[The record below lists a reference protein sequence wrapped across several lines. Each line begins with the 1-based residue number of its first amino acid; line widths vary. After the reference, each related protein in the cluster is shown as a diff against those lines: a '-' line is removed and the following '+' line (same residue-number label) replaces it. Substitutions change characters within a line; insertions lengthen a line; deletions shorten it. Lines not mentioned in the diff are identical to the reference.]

1 MLERI
6 ANLTWNHPRKILV
19 GALLFVAVAGF
30 FGRDVEHHLKAAGF
44 TDPAS
49 ESEIAGDVLTDALG
63 YTGQPALVILVRSK
77 DGGPID
83 VEDVA
88 VRTEAARLTKALA
101 DSRYIGNATNPL
113 DPTGT
118 GQIEPLSPLN
128 PARNLIEGGSGAD
141 VTSFVLS
148 ANLDSN
154 DLEDKGGLAD
164 ESVRKNVRS
173 DVFDLGYG
181 GYAPSFNEV
190 NDQTRKDLT
199 NAELIAFPLL
209 AILLL
214 LVFRSAVAA
223 AIPLVIGALSIVG
236 TLFMLRLMA
245 TVTGT
250 SVFALNIGT
259 ALSLG
264 LAVDYAL
271 LLVSRYR
278 EETAV
283 AGFTAEAHRRMVL
296 TAGRTAMF
304 SGLTVAGAMAALC
317 VMPQRF
323 LYSVGA
329 AGAVVGVLS
338 AVMAVLVAPA
348 LLAVLGPRIDKFSV
362 RRGVAVSD
370 TSNRWLTVARVVMK
384 RPVVIAVATTVG
396 MLALAAPLLGTHLTG
411 PSAQAVPPGQQS
423 YAVNKYLEDHYP
435 RAVIEGVALVVE
447 GDVTETA
454 LADLKQRIDAVP
466 GVQFGTEAPF
476 VPAGPGVAFAVAGLD
491 SKALSEAGQ
500 DSVRDIRDLSVEGGR
515 LLVAGNTASFI
526 DEKTSLVENAPI
538 AIGLI
543 VLLTVVLLFLLT
555 GSVLLPLKTLL
566 MNTMT
571 LAASLGILVIVF
583 EKKFLVGLL
592 DYPGPYAIEVTS
604 LVFLFAVAFAL
615 ATDYAVLVM
624 ARVKELRDG
633 GMSNEDAVAHGV
645 AKTGRII
652 SAAAIMIAVVFAAFA
667 VSPVFFMKQ
676 IAVGMALGV
685 VIDATIVRALLVPSL
700 MRLLGEA
707 NWWAPGPL
715 RRLHA
720 RFGIKEQG

>member
-6 ANLTWNHPRKILV
+6 ANLTWHHPRKILAAAV
-19 GALLFVAVAGF
+19 LFLAVAGY
-30 FGRDVEHHLKAAGF
+30 FGHDVEHHLKAAGF

-49 ESEIAGDVLTDALG
+49 ESEKAGAVLSDALG
-63 YTGQPALVILVRSK
+63 HSAQPGLVVLVRDK
-77 DGGPID
+77 DGGKLD
-83 VEDVA
+83 VTDPEVQIEVGRLA
-88 VRTEAARLTKALA
+88 RRMAEADFVGRV
-101 DSRYIGNATNPL
+101 TNPL
-113 DPTGT
+113 DG
-118 GQIEPLSPLN
+118 N
-128 PARNLIEGGSGAD
+128 PAAANLIAAD
-141 VTSFVLS
+141 GESLALTAQLS
-148 ANLDSN
+148 TN

-164 ESVRKNVRS
+164 ESVREKVTS
-173 DVFDLGYG
+173 DLLDVGYG

-214 LVFRSAVAA
+214 LVFRSVIAA
-223 AIPLVIGALSIVG
+223 AVPLVIGVLSIAG
-236 TLFMLRLMA
+236 SLLLLRIMSEF
-245 TVTGT
+245 VGT

-271 LLVSRYR
+271 LLVSRHR

-283 AGFTAEAHRRMVL
+283 AGFTLEAHHRMMA
-296 TAGRTAMF
+296 TAGRTALF
-304 SGLTVAGAMAALC
+304 SGLTVAGAMAALM

-329 AGAVVGVLS
+329 AGAMVGVLS
-338 AVMAVLVAPA
+338 AVMAIFVAPA
-348 LLAVLGPRIDKFSV
+348 LLTVLGPRINTWSI
-362 RRGVAVSD
+362 RTGPAVSD
-370 TSNRWLTVARVVMK
+370 TSTRWLRVARGVMK
-384 RPVVIAVATTVG
+384 RPVLVALATTAVL
-396 MLALAAPLLGTHLTG
+396 LALAAPLLATTLTG

-423 YAVNKYLEDHYP
+423 YEVNRYLESHYG
-435 RAVIEGVALVVE
+435 REVVE
-447 GDVTETA
+447 GVSLTVDGAVDPGELDA
-454 LADLKQRIDAVP
+454 LRERIAAVP
-466 GVQFGTEAPF
+466 GVDLVSPF
-476 VPAGPGVAFAVAGLD
+476 VPADDEVSFATAALAGP
-491 SKALSEAGQ
+491 ALSAESQ
-500 DSVRDIRDLSVEGGR
+500 DSLRAIRALADPDGGT
-515 LLVAGNTASFI
+515 LLVAGNTASFL
-526 DEKTSLVENAPI
+526 DEKSSLIENAPL

-583 EKKFLVGLL
+583 EKKFLVDLL
-592 DYPGPYAIEVTS
+592 DYPGPYAVEVTS

-624 ARVKELRDG
+624 ARVKELRDS

-652 SAAAIMIAVVFAAFA
+652 SAAAVMIAVVFAAFA

-685 VIDATIVRALLVPSL
+685 IIDATIVRALLVPSL

-715 RRLHA
+715 RRLYA
-720 RFGIKEQG
+720 RFGVSH

>member
-6 ANLTWNHPRKILV
+6 ANLTWNHPRKIL
-19 GALLFVAVAGF
+19 GAALLFAAVAGF
-30 FGRDVEHHLKAAGF
+30 FGHDVEHHLKAAGF
-44 TDPAS
+44 TDPSS

-63 YTGQPALVILVRSK
+63 YTGSPALVVLLRGN
-77 DGGPID
+77 DGAPID
-83 VEDVA
+83 VDDPA
-88 VRTEAARLTKALA
+88 VVSEVDRLAGRL
-101 DSRYIGNATNPL
+101 DESEYIGNVTNPL
-113 DPTGT
+113 TAGDAGAGLLERDPTG
-118 GQIEPLSPLN
+118 
-128 PARNLIEGGSGAD
+128 A
-141 VTSFVLS
+141 VTSLILS

-164 ESVRKNVRS
+164 ESVRKNVTS
-173 DVFDLGYG
+173 DLFDVGYG
-181 GYAPSFNEV
+181 GYAPGFNEV

-214 LVFRSAVAA
+214 IVFRSAVAA
-223 AIPLVIGALSIVG
+223 AVPLIIGALSIIG
-236 TLFMLRLMA
+236 TLFALRIMS
-245 TVTGT
+245 TFVGT

-271 LLVSRYR
+271 LIVSRHR
-278 EETAV
+278 EETAEE
-283 AGFTAEAHRRMVL
+283 GFTFEAHRRMVT
-296 TAGRTAMF
+296 TAGRTALF

-329 AGAVVGVLS
+329 AGALVGVLS
-338 AVMAVLVAPA
+338 AVMALFVAPA
-348 LLAVLGPRIDKFSV
+348 LLAVLGPKINALSI
-362 RRGVAVSD
+362 RRGPAVSD
-370 TSNRWLTVARVVMK
+370 TSTRWLRVARGVMK
-384 RPVVIAVATTVG
+384 RPVLVAVATTVV
-396 MLALAAPLLGTHLTG
+396 MLSLAAPLFGTHLTG

-423 YAVNKYLEDHYP
+423 YPVNKYLEEHYP
-435 RAVIEGVALVVE
+435 RSVIEGVALTFK
-447 GDVTETA
+447 GTISDSD
-454 LADLKQRIDAVP
+454 LAAWHDKIEAVP
-466 GVQFGTEAPF
+466 GVGSVGPF
-476 VPAGPGVAFAVAGLD
+476 VRANDQVATAIAGLD
-491 SKALSEAGQ
+491 DKALSDSGQ
-500 DSVRDIRDLSVEGGR
+500 DSVRAIRALADPPGAE
-515 LLVAGNTASFI
+515 LLVAGNTASFL
-526 DEKTSLVENAPI
+526 DEKSSLVDNAPL

-571 LAASLGILVIVF
+571 LAASLGILVLVF

-592 DYPGPYAIEVTS
+592 DYPGPYSIEVTS

-624 ARVKELRDG
+624 ARVKELRDS

-720 RFGIKEQG
+720 RFGIRD